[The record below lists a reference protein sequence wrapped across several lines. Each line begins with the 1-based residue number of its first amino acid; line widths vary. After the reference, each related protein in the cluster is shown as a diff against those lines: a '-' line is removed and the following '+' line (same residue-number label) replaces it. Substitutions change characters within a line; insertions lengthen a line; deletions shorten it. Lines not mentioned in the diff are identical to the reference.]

1 MNLQC
6 DELAEKLEWGARWS
20 IALEIGGSL
29 RYLHE
34 ECVDEPIVH
43 KKFRASS
50 IALSHGYSAMLYN
63 LIHAEWLNGIF
74 PPTKDLIFKYDESHF
89 GDVYDYGKFLL
100 ELITG
105 KCVRPVHDQGK
116 DPMIE
121 WALSLLENGE
131 LGKLMDCRLKETA
144 GDTRMVRHMSH
155 AALRCLK
162 VDSDHKLSISELQ
175 SSQRE
180 AVIVAVDANRTK
192 GSMEAVEWALKHV
205 VKPGDIF
212 LVLGVFTTDHHVKK
226 NSCFPFKLLMGFG
239 ISGIRE
245 RIESVDHEEVDPVE
259 LGEEFERKRGQ
270 YQSSFQPLYRQCSK
284 NEVRLVLKL
293 AAGFC
298 PARLTIKESHN
309 LNTRWIVLDRIE
321 FKLSSISL
329 MRWSIALEIGG
340 SLRYLHEEC
349 VDGPIVHKNVR
360 ASSVALSHGYS
371 AMLCNFAHA
380 EWLKGDIRPTKD
392 LISKY
397 DKLHFGDVHDY
408 GKFLLELI
416 TGKCVSPVNDQGKDQ
431 SMIERALP
439 LLENGEFGKLKD
451 CRLREIAG
459 DARMVRNM
467 AHAALRCLKVDSD
480 HKLTISEAVAIV
492 LLQPDPFLN
501 ELTSMFEKSTE
512 KGSVWVTFKRCM
524 CTTSMKSK
532 VQRNKMKTAGE
543 EIDYR
548 CLIRATLGNKT
559 ISTSVGPKEHQRF
572 QSSYATVLKAH
583 MTALKKRERKEKK
596 KAAESDK
603 KGGVKKPK
611 RELSVNCN
619 LLDMV
624 LMILDESEGRFSQIY
639 NHLF

>member
-1 MNLQC
+1 MKREREMTGLQ
-6 DELAEKLEWGARWS
+6 
-20 IALEIGGSL
+20 
-29 RYLHE
+29 
-34 ECVDEPIVH
+34 
-43 KKFRASS
+43 
-50 IALSHGYSAMLYN
+50 
-63 LIHAEWLNGIF
+63 
-74 PPTKDLIFKYDESHF
+74 
-89 GDVYDYGKFLL
+89 
-100 ELITG
+100 
-105 KCVRPVHDQGK
+105 
-116 DPMIE
+116 
-121 WALSLLENGE
+121 
-131 LGKLMDCRLKETA
+131 
-144 GDTRMVRHMSH
+144 
-155 AALRCLK
+155 
-162 VDSDHKLSISELQ
+162 LQ

-239 ISGIRE
+239 ISGIWE

-284 NEVRLVLKL
+284 NGVRLVLKL

-309 LNTRWIVLDRIE
+309 LNTRWIVLDGHFKKWKVFLRGHVTCNVAVVKEKE
-321 FKLSSISL
+321 FASLMLSNDTQLAEICPRKPNYDSADPEEHLGEENSKDFNAWELRNKSAPAPYPQNPCCYPLSWRNGFPRVFSYNELEVITNGFADDNILAVVNCITVHQGILQETPVLVKSFRTTNKGFWSVLEILSRVCHRNILNLVGYCSTGTSAFMLFDLPCMGTVGINLQWDELAEKLDWR

-360 ASSVALSHGYS
+360 ASSVVLSHGYS
-371 AMLCNFAHA
+371 AMLCNFAYA
-380 EWLKGDIRPTKD
+380 EWLKGDIPPTKD

-416 TGKCVSPVNDQGKDQ
+416 TGKCVSPVHDQGKDQ

-492 LLQPDPFLN
+492 RGD
-501 ELTSMFEKSTE
+501 ELAIFNHGK
-512 KGSVWVTFKRCM
+512 
-524 CTTSMKSK
+524 
-532 VQRNKMKTAGE
+532 
-543 EIDYR
+543 
-548 CLIRATLGNKT
+548 
-559 ISTSVGPKEHQRF
+559 
-572 QSSYATVLKAH
+572 LK
-583 MTALKKRERKEKK
+583 
-596 KAAESDK
+596 
-603 KGGVKKPK
+603 
-611 RELSVNCN
+611 
-619 LLDMV
+619 
-624 LMILDESEGRFSQIY
+624 
-639 NHLF
+639 